1 MLTAN
6 GGTPPAYRGNTDR
19 LYYGSATFETVDGEV
34 CRRHTTSPKRMPCS
48 ISRWNGAPPYY
59 RPKQGFFGCG
69 CVGYTDRTV
78 FTPAYEEILIPDE
91 AVYTL
96 PANAISFYPARN
108 SCSHELRRRS
118 YRAFRHLFD
127 TRPTPTNCGASGIT
141 IIYWYRK

>member
-1 MLTAN
+1 MRGDSVTFWNGELPAGRYTVVAWGNLENEETVTDSRMLTAN

-34 CRRHTTSPKRMPCS
+34 CRRRSTSPKRMPCS

-78 FTPAYEEILIPDE
+78 LHPPMKRY
-91 AVYTL
+91 
-96 PANAISFYPARN
+96 
-108 SCSHELRRRS
+108 
-118 YRAFRHLFD
+118 
-127 TRPTPTNCGASGIT
+127 
-141 IIYWYRK
+141 